1 MFLRLLGLF
10 IVVPAVEL
18 LLLIEIGRRIGLI
31 PTVALIIFTGFL
43 GAALARHQGLG
54 VLRTIRKEMAA
65 GQLPAGPLVDGVV
78 LLLAAAVLMTPGV
91 LTDVLGFLCLI
102 PATRRVLKS
111 WLGRRLERAVRRGS
125 VRVTLDGTGFSAR
138 SQNARSQNWE
148 SPEVWDVTASPVEED
163 PDDDSEAAPPALPPG

>member
-18 LLLIEIGRRIGLI
+18 VLLIEIGRRIGPL

-54 VLRTIRKEMAA
+54 VLRTIQKEMAA
-65 GQLPAGPLVDGVV
+65 GQLPAGSLVDGVV

-91 LTDVLGFLCLI
+91 LTDALGFLCLV
-102 PATRRVLKS
+102 PATRRVIKA
-111 WLGRRLERAVRRGS
+111 WLWRRLERAVRRGS
-125 VRVTLDGTGFSAR
+125 VRVTMDGGGFRPR
-138 SQNARSQNWE
+138 SQDRS
-148 SPEVWDVTASPVEED
+148 SPEVWDVTATPVEED
-163 PDDDSEAAPPALPPG
+163 SEEDSGDPPPALPPG